1 VGSRLTALFLIAALA
16 ISSPTAFAASKKP
29 SPKATAKVTAKA
41 TAKATSKATSKPQA
55 TKKPTA
61 KATAKST
68 ATAKATSK
76 PTSKASTKPTSKA
89 TAKPSSKTTAKST
102 SKPKVTKKPVVKKKK
117 KKRKKVRISPS
128 PKPAWPPKGF
138 SVEGEVYAKVPT
150 AKELVGLISANA
162 SLGKQIKECSTYI
175 CGSVQ
180 VAAETGCIWWEVISV
195 ISDADGKKLGDLTS
209 AFGSSKSREFKTI
222 IVVSPEQADKGGSAK
237 ITSVVC
243 HHEDRVTG
251 QDAVSYKKVS

>member
-1 VGSRLTALFLIAALA
+1 MAHRGNSARNSHLQVGSRLTALFLIAALA
-16 ISSPTAFAASKKP
+16 VSSPTALAASKKP

-41 TAKATSKATSKPQA
+41 TS
-55 TKKPTA
+55 

-68 ATAKATSK
+68 STAKATSK
-76 PTSKASTKPTSKA
+76 PTSKAST
-89 TAKPSSKTTAKST
+89 KPSSKTTAKST
-102 SKPKVTKKPVVKKKK
+102 SKPKVTKKPVVKKKIK

-128 PKPAWPPKGF
+128 PKPSWPPKGF

-222 IVVSPEQADKGGSAK
+222 IVVSPEAADKGGSAK

>member
-1 VGSRLTALFLIAALA
+1 VGSRLTALLLIAALA

-41 TAKATSKATSKPQA
+41 TSKATAKPQV

-61 KATAKST
+61 KATAKP
-68 ATAKATSK
+68 TAKAS
-76 PTSKASTKPTSKA
+76 A
-89 TAKPSSKTTAKST
+89 TST

-222 IVVSPEQADKGGSAK
+222 IVVSPESADKGGSAK

-251 QDAVSYKKVS
+251 QDAISYKRVS

>member
-1 VGSRLTALFLIAALA
+1 
-16 ISSPTAFAASKKP
+16 
-29 SPKATAKVTAKA
+29 VTAKA
-41 TAKATSKATSKPQA
+41 TAKATAKPQA
-55 TKKPTA
+55 TK
-61 KATAKST
+61 
-68 ATAKATSK
+68 K

-89 TAKPSSKTTAKST
+89 STKPSSKTTAKST

-128 PKPAWPPKGF
+128 PKPSWPPKGF

>member
-1 VGSRLTALFLIAALA
+1 MAHRRNSARNSHLQVGSRLTALFLIAALA

-41 TAKATSKATSKPQA
+41 TSKATAKPQV
-55 TKKPTA
+55 TKKATA

-68 ATAKATSK
+68 APAKA
-76 PTSKASTKPTSKA
+76 
-89 TAKPSSKTTAKST
+89 T
-102 SKPKVTKKPVVKKKK
+102 SKPKVTKKPVVKKKIK

-128 PKPAWPPKGF
+128 PKPSWPPKGF

-222 IVVSPEQADKGGSAK
+222 IVVSPEAADKGGSAK

>member
-1 VGSRLTALFLIAALA
+1 MAHRGNSARNSHLQVGSRLTALFLIAALA
-16 ISSPTAFAASKKP
+16 ISSPTAIAASKKP

-41 TAKATSKATSKPQA
+41 T
-55 TKKPTA
+55 
-61 KATAKST
+61 
-68 ATAKATSK
+68 
-76 PTSKASTKPTSKA
+76 SKA
-89 TAKPSSKTTAKST
+89 TAKRQA
-102 SKPKVTKKPVVKKKK
+102 TKKPVVKKKK
-117 KKRKKVRISPS
+117 KPRKKVRVTPS
-128 PKPAWPPKGF
+128 PKPSWPPKGF

-222 IVVSPEQADKGGSAK
+222 IVVSPEPAEKGGSAK

-251 QDAVSYKKVS
+251 QDAVSYKRVS

>member
-16 ISSPTAFAASKKP
+16 ISSPTAIAASKKP
-29 SPKATAKVTAKA
+29 SPKATAKVS
-41 TAKATSKATSKPQA
+41 AKATSKATAKPKA
-55 TKKPTA
+55 TKKATA

-68 ATAKATSK
+68 AT
-76 PTSKASTKPTSKA
+76 SKA
-89 TAKPSSKTTAKST
+89 TAKSTTKATASA
-102 SKPKVTKKPVVKKKK
+102 KPKATKKPVVKKKK
-117 KKRKKVRISPS
+117 KPRKKVRVNPS
-128 PKPAWPPKGF
+128 PKPSWPPKGF

-180 VAAETGCIWWEVISV
+180 VASETGCIWWEVISV
-195 ISDADGKKLGDLTS
+195 ISDADAKKLGDLTS

-222 IVVSPEQADKGGSAK
+222 IVVSPEPADKGGSAK